1 MKYENYN
8 KDKITTWFHDRKM
21 LSRRK
26 NNVQW
31 IYVGFMI
38 SFIYYKK
45 GLHKNQLELMEDQ
58 ES

>member
-1 MKYENYN
+1 
-8 KDKITTWFHDRKM
+8 
-21 LSRRK
+21 
-26 NNVQW
+26 
-31 IYVGFMI
+31 MI